1 MLTVYELVQGEA
13 TISQGEPDEIRLF
26 SDSILTALEFHGMDP
41 EVMLR
46 SLNVLVKRGKAQ
58 VFGSEGQEGVK
69 FF

>member
-1 MLTVYELVQGEA
+1 MKGPLHKVCSLYLCWFTQLLT
-13 TISQGEPDEIRLF
+13 F
-26 SDSILTALEFHGMDP
+26 LEWHGM
-41 EVMLR
+41 EQEAMLR